1 MDQVFLDK
9 VKAAGFDLN
18 LYMKG
23 MSLVYQSKVIDI
35 LRENGR
41 VFPVAPDAENYVAY
55 QAAVANWSVGFNTAL
70 DQLLN
75 FAAMLNV
82 QAKEQPLADFG
93 GLEKAVAQG
102 NLTKEESDAIRT
114 ANVTDLFKQP

>member
-1 MDQVFLDK
+1 MDQTFADK

-18 LYMKG
+18 LYMRG

-41 VFPVAPDAENYVAY
+41 VFPVPPDSTNYLEY
-55 QAAVANWSVGFNTAL
+55 QSAVANWSIGFQTAL

-75 FAAMLNV
+75 FSSMLNV
-82 QAKEQPLADFG
+82 QEKSQPLADFG

-102 NLTKEESDAIRT
+102 NLTKEESDAIRS